1 MPSSSKLSNMSEALH
16 NLPDDYEMYRLNY
29 LFMAQSPMYTAL
41 EQKYRDLRKKCREQ
55 KRMIEFLNKQHMEL
69 AERYAAAARF
79 PVVEI
84 KEEPVKNTVI
94 VELDP
99 EVIQDID
106 EVIEQ
111 QVSLDVDE
119 EEETEEVEVVEEEEE
134 ATEEVEVVEEEET
147 EEVEEVEV
155 VEEEE
160 EETEEV
166 EVVEEETEEVEEVE
180 VVEEEETEE
189 VEVVEEEEEEEEVVE
204 EETEEEEEEVVEEEE
219 ETEEIE
225 VVEEEVEEVEEV
237 EVVEEEEEGV
247 YEIVIKGT
255 RYYTT
260 NETNGTI
267 YAITE
272 DDDIGDEVG
281 KFVNGVAKM

>member
-1 MPSSSKLSNMSEALH
+1 MSEALH

-69 AERYAAAARF
+69 VERYAAAARF

-84 KEEPVKNTVI
+84 KEEPVKNTVV

-119 EEETEEVEVVEEEEE
+119 EETEDVEVVED
-134 ATEEVEVVEEEET
+134 EEET
-147 EEVEEVEV
+147 ED
-155 VEEEE
+155 
-160 EETEEV
+160 V

-180 VVEEEETEE
+180 VVEEETEE
-189 VEVVEEEEEEEEVVE
+189 
-204 EETEEEEEEVVEEEE
+204 T
-219 ETEEIE
+219 
-225 VVEEEVEEVEEV
+225 EEV

>member
-134 ATEEVEVVEEEET
+134 
-147 EEVEEVEV
+147 
-155 VEEEE
+155 
-160 EETEEV
+160 
-166 EVVEEETEEVEEVE
+166 
-180 VVEEEETEE
+180 
-189 VEVVEEEEEEEEVVE
+189 
-204 EETEEEEEEVVEEEE
+204 
-219 ETEEIE
+219 TEEIE

>member
-1 MPSSSKLSNMSEALH
+1 MSEALH

-119 EEETEEVEVVEEEEE
+119 EEETEEVEVVVEEEEE
-134 ATEEVEVVEEEET
+134 ETEEVEVVEEEET

-155 VEEEE
+155 VE
-160 EETEEV
+160 
-166 EVVEEETEEVEEVE
+166 
-180 VVEEEETEE
+180 VVEEEE
-189 VEVVEEEEEEEEVVE
+189 
-204 EETEEEEEEVVEEEE
+204 
-219 ETEEIE
+219 
-225 VVEEEVEEVEEV
+225 EEVEEV